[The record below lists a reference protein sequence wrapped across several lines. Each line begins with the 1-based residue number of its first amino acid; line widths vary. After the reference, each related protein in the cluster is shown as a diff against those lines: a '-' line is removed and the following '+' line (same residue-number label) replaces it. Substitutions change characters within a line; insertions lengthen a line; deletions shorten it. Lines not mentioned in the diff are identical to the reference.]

1 MKNSLS
7 KEYLQPVRIVE
18 QSANVVNSQALFDNH
33 ATQVFIKEP
42 NYLSCVGRGY
52 IILDF
57 GKELQGGVRIISSF
71 KEGQKTLL
79 GMRIRFGESVDEACA
94 ELGEKN
100 ANCDHSVRDFTI
112 GLPDL
117 SDQEWGQTGF
127 RFVRVDFLTEDKE
140 YRLVN
145 IYAASVYREL
155 PYLGSFECDD
165 GLVNQIYDTARYTIH
180 LNMQTELW
188 DGVKRDRLVWIGDMQ
203 PEVLAITDIFG
214 ADDCVER
221 ALRASVEKNPLPAW
235 FGNIPT
241 YSFWYI
247 QIVYDYFLKVNN
259 REFVLSSMPYIQGV
273 LRQLDQCVLADG
285 RIDYKQINVDARNGF
300 FLDWPTNGT
309 KDAEEGNR
317 FMFVYTLRNL
327 IKLYALLGME
337 EDPLCRSLID
347 RLILHR
353 DEGVE
358 AKQIVA
364 LGYLSGML
372 SAECAAPKLAA
383 GGAKGLSTFMSYF
396 ILKALLESAD
406 TDTALDIMKAY
417 YGGMLSRGATSFWED
432 FDIDWLQ
439 GSGRIDERTPQD
451 LKSLHGD
458 HGAFCYV
465 GFRHSLCHGWSCGP
479 VQFLM
484 EEVLGIHVEEAG
496 CRRIVIRP
504 NMGSLRYCK
513 GTFPTPFGV
522 MTVSHQRVD
531 GRIVST
537 VDAPQGV
544 SVEIR

>member
-1 MKNSLS
+1 MKNSLT
-7 KEYLQPVRIVE
+7 KEYLHPIRIVE
-18 QSANVVNSQALFDNH
+18 QSSGVVNSNALFENQ
-33 ATQVFIKEP
+33 ATQVFLKEP
-42 NYLSCVGRGY
+42 NYLSCVGKGY

-57 GKELQGGVRIISSF
+57 GREIQGGLRIISSY

-79 GMRIRFGESVDEACA
+79 DMRIRFGESVDEACA

-127 RFVRVDFLTEDKE
+127 RFARIDFLTDDKE

-145 IYAASVYREL
+145 VYAASVYRDL
-155 PYLGSFECDD
+155 PYLGSFTCDD
-165 GLVNQIYDTARYTIH
+165 ALINDIYNTSRYTIH

-214 ADDCVER
+214 ANDCVER
-221 ALRASVEKNPLPAW
+221 ALKASVAKNPLPTW

-247 QIVYDYFLKVNN
+247 QIIYDYFLKVNN
-259 REFVLSSMPYIQGV
+259 REFVLESMPYIEGV
-273 LRQLDQCVLADG
+273 LHQLDGCVLPDG
-285 RIDYKQINVDARNGF
+285 TIDYKQINVDARNGF

-317 FMFVYTLRNL
+317 FMFVYTLKNL
-327 IKLYALLGME
+327 IKLYGLLDME
-337 EDPLCRSLID
+337 ANPLCQKLID
-347 RLILHR
+347 RLTLR
-353 DEGVE
+353 KDESVE

-372 SAECAAPKLAA
+372 SKECVAPKLTV

-396 ILKALLESAD
+396 ILKALMESAD
-406 TDTALDIMKAY
+406 TDTALAIMKQY

-432 FDIDWLQ
+432 FDIDWLE
-439 GSGRIDERTPQD
+439 GSGRIDERTPEG

-484 EEVLGIHVEEAG
+484 EEILGIHVEQEG
-496 CRRIVIRP
+496 CSKIVIHP
-504 NMGSLRYCK
+504 NIGSLNYCK
-513 GTFPTPFGV
+513 GTFPTPFGII
-522 MTVSHQRVD
+522 TVCHQKVD
-531 GRIVST
+531 GKVVST
-537 VDAPQGV
+537 VDAPEGV
-544 SVEIR
+544 SIEIQ